1 MDNDRHSLSVASVST
16 PDDRAMMQ
24 LQRVSSTTTVMM
36 AMTTASTPGGDSES
50 ENGLLGTS
58 AAYASSDFRRF
69 SNPSHDYNHNPQQ
82 MLGFGAGGV
91 ESGSGS
97 LEHQQMQHHSLQ
109 PASSVTLIQ
118 HTCPPDHHP
127 QGSTFNPLVQER
139 GGVVDQSSSAGTKH

>member
-1 MDNDRHSLSVASVST
+1 MDNENRRSLSVASVST

-50 ENGLLGTS
+50 EHGLLGTS
-58 AAYASSDFRRF
+58 TAYASSDFRRF

-82 MLGFGAGGV
+82 QMVRFNSGSI
-91 ESGSGS
+91 ENGSGS
-97 LEHQQMQHHSLQ
+97 LEHQQIQHHSLP

-118 HTCPPDHHP
+118 HTCPPEHHT
-127 QGSTFNPLVQER
+127 QGNTFNQLITI
-139 GGVVDQSSSAGTKH
+139 SC